1 MKSDLP
7 IIPDARGLRVG
18 LVTSRYHAD
27 VTGALEDGARA
38 AFLAAGGRPEDLLV
52 ADAPGAFELPVI
64 AAAFARRADVTAV
77 VVLGCIVEGETRHDR
92 VLGDAIA
99 AACAHLSVQACKPI
113 GFGVLTVRN
122 AKQARSRAGGKH
134 GNKGQEAMDAALL
147 AARAVEG
154 AKS

>member
-27 VTGALEDGARA
+27 VTGAMEDGART
-38 AFLAAGGRPEDLLV
+38 AFLAAGGLPEDLLM
-52 ADAPGAFELPVI
+52 AAAPGAFELPVI
-64 AAAFARRADVTAV
+64 AAAYARRADVAAV
-77 VVLGCIVEGETRHDR
+77 VILGCIVEGETRHDR

-99 AACAHLSVQACKPI
+99 SAAAQLSVHTGKPV

-122 AKQARSRAGGKH
+122 AKQARARAGGKH

-147 AARAVEG
+147 AVRAVEG